1 MRLIDISTGIRRL
14 AFGSVESVPILEAN
28 KNYIGGGF
36 MLNLHHR
43 FRPREEEVASKV
55 IDGEAI
61 IINLANGVYYSMDKV
76 GALVWDRL
84 QAGHTLDDVILA
96 VTGAYAVSREQAE
109 SNVHELVQELL
120 QENLVI
126 ASENGGA
133 APAQTAPVQEKLP
146 YESPKLNIYRDMGDL
161 LALDP
166 PVPGLGDTPWKEPEE
181 SSK

>member
-1 MRLIDISTGIRRL
+1 
-14 AFGSVESVPILEAN
+14 
-28 KNYIGGGF
+28 
-36 MLNLHHR
+36 MLSLHHC

-76 GALVWDRL
+76 GALVWDVL
-84 QAGHTLDDVILA
+84 QGGHSLEEAILA
-96 VTGAYAVSREQAE
+96 VTGHYDVSREQAE
-109 SNVHELVQELL
+109 SNVRDLVQELVQE
-120 QENLVI
+120 NLVLP
-126 ASENGGA
+126 SENGVA
-133 APAQTAPVQEKLP
+133 VPAPRTIEQQEKVP
-146 YESPKLNIYRDMGDL
+146 YEIPKLNIYRDMGDL

>member
-1 MRLIDISTGIRRL
+1 
-14 AFGSVESVPILEAN
+14 
-28 KNYIGGGF
+28 
-36 MLNLHHR
+36 MLNLHHC

-84 QAGHTLDDVILA
+84 QAGHTLDDVIAA
-96 VTGAYAVSREQAE
+96 VTGSYDVPREQAE
-109 SNVHELVQELL
+109 SNVRDLVQELVQE
-120 QENLVI
+120 NLVV
-126 ASENGGA
+126 ATENGAA
-133 APAQTAPVQEKLP
+133 APTEKAMEQQEKAP
-146 YESPKLNIYRDMGDL
+146 YDIPKLNIYRDMGDL

>member
-1 MRLIDISTGIRRL
+1 
-14 AFGSVESVPILEAN
+14 
-28 KNYIGGGF
+28 
-36 MLNLHHR
+36 MLNLHHC

-84 QAGHTLDDVILA
+84 QLGHTLDNAITA
-96 VTGAYAVSREQAE
+96 VTGAYDVPRDQAE
-109 SNVHELVQELL
+109 SNVRELVEELV

-126 ASENGGA
+126 PSENSDAIA
-133 APAQTAPVQEKLP
+133 AQGTIEQQEKVP
-146 YESPKLNIYRDMGDL
+146 YEVPKLNIYRDMGDL

-166 PVPGLGDTPWKEPEE
+166 PVPGLGDTPWKEPED